1 MKNNLI
7 VALRPYVTGEM
18 MVIEVETP
26 PKKSRKS
33 NPEHKKYHK
42 RQKPDEDEEEMLEFI
57 EDEEEEE
64 EEQQT
69 EVFAHK
75 IVLERTLQRINWYV
89 RGNFFICPFVRFPGH
104 Q

>member
-7 VALRPYVTGEM
+7 VALCSYATKELMVTDA
-18 MVIEVETP
+18 ETP
-26 PKKSRKS
+26 PKKSWKS

-89 RGNFFICPFVRFPGH
+89 KGNFCICLFV
-104 Q
+104 